1 MLGRALIY
9 SLVFLLGAV
18 LGRHLLEPKPSAWGQ
33 QQPAEQPAALGCGD
47 VNGDRNVDLS
57 DVVYLLQYLFE
68 GGPAPEVSGQRK
80 IIFLVR
86 HGEKDGLDLDEV
98 GRRRAEHLATLFARM
113 KVDALIASDL
123 VRTQQTL
130 EPLVRALTA
139 MGNPLEIQ
147 ITDRTVTAA
156 VDAIHALPPGSVA
169 VSAGHSFTLM
179 DVMRDLGA
187 IEENLVFPSSEYD
200 NIWVLTLEANGEA
213 DVVPLKY
220 FVLPDC
226 RDCEC
231 PECPEDPMDP
241 MD

>member
-9 SLVFLLGAV
+9 SLVFLLGAL
-18 LGRHLLEPKPSAWGQ
+18 LGRYLLETKPSVWGQ
-33 QQPAEQPAALGCGD
+33 QQPPPAAQGSGD
-47 VNGDRNVDLS
+47 VNGDRKVNVADA
-57 DVVYLLQYLFE
+57 VYLLQHLFH
-68 GGPAPEVSGQRK
+68 GGPAPIEALGKRK
-80 IIFLVR
+80 MIFLVR
-86 HGEKDGLDLDEV
+86 HGEKRLTDLSDV
-98 GRRRAEHLATLFARM
+98 GRMRAEHLATVFEHM
-113 KVDALIASDL
+113 KVDALIATER

-130 EPLVRALTA
+130 EPLVKTQTA
-139 MGNPLEIQ
+139 MGNALEIQ
-147 ITDRTVTAA
+147 ITDATATATVE
-156 VDAIHALPPGSVA
+156 AIHALPPGSVA
-169 VSAGHSFTLM
+169 VSAGHSFT
-179 DVMRDLGA
+179 VMGVIRDLGA
-187 IEENLVFPSSEYD
+187 IEEIVGFPSNEFD